1 MKYIVKISWD
11 KRPYWI
17 FSATNG
23 QVIVTSETFNSSEA
37 CYRGIRS
44 SKTSTSNTNFEVK
57 VSIDSKY
64 YFVQKANN
72 HEVLCVSEMYESRQA
87 CINSITLLQRN
98 AQSAPVV

>member
-1 MKYIVKISWD
+1 MKYVVKISWD

-72 HEVLCVSEMYESRQA
+72 HEVLCVSELYESRQA
-87 CINSITLLQRN
+87 CINSITILQRN
-98 AQSAPVV
+98 AQSAPIV